1 MPHSLSV
8 IEALLHYGPVVILGA
23 LLLFGLAHLF
33 TPRRHQRVTRALCR
47 HAALAT
53 GAMLFGFPF
62 LWLVSTTFKA
72 DREII
77 RERIEWV
84 PDLPYYARESPY
96 LSQSEYRNLARP
108 LVLPPRRWAEVRDAL
123 TPALWRAARAQ
134 APAGTALPAQA
145 ADQVVRGLWD
155 TVRKA
160 LSAEQLAQP
169 PATVAETAAAAVTP
183 DAVRE
188 VWERVHKQLVFG
200 ELHLLNYEN
209 VEVLPAAEVPPQPWP
224 ALAPNGIERAPLGD
238 KVRVDREEGFLLR
251 YADRPG
257 EPVAL
262 DLARDV
268 PFRGAA
274 ADLQSLTLNL
284 HDDQSWRH
292 VVLTLRTPDG
302 VFRARRP
309 FLMGTGKWQDATWV
323 FREPTDRTSLSIPL
337 DRVPGGEA
345 TPAGRLAIEVR
356 VEATSAWGALVDK
369 FARNYREAVRYV
381 PFWTFTRNSV
391 YLVVLNILGQLTACS
406 LVAYAFSR
414 LRWPGR
420 DVLFVVLLATMML
433 PPQVTM
439 LPVFLIV
446 RKLHW
451 YNTLKPLWLPSFFG
465 SAFFIFLLR
474 QFFMTIPRDLED
486 AAKIDG
492 CGFLGVYWRIMLP
505 LVMPALAAV
514 AIFQFLGSWNDFM
527 GPLIY
532 INDLRLTP
540 LSLGLF
546 QFQQEHTAEWGML
559 MAGSFLMT
567 LPAIIIFFVAQR
579 YFIQGVTLT
588 GLKG

>member
-1 MPHSLSV
+1 MPHTLSV
-8 IEALLHYGPVVILGA
+8 IEALLHYGPFVVVGA
-23 LLLFGLAHLF
+23 LVLFGLAHLL
-33 TPRRHQRVTRALCR
+33 TPRTHRRVTRVLYR
-47 HAALAT
+47 HAALAM

-84 PDLPYYARESPY
+84 PEVPYYSRASPY
-96 LSQSEYRNLARP
+96 LSQSEYRALARP
-108 LVLPPRRWAEVRDAL
+108 LALPQRKWPEVRDAL
-123 TPALWRAARAQ
+123 GPALWRAARAQ
-134 APAGTALPAQA
+134 APQGLALPVEA
-145 ADQVVRGLWD
+145 ADQMVRGLWD
-155 TVRKA
+155 QVRQS
-160 LSAEQLAQP
+160 LSAEQLAQA
-169 PATVAETAAAAVTP
+169 PAAIVKTAAAAVTSET
-183 DAVRE
+183 VRE
-188 VWERVHKQLVFG
+188 VWERVYKQLVFG

-209 VEVLPAAEVPPQPWP
+209 EEVLPAEEVPPQPWP
-224 ALAPNGIERAPLGD
+224 ALTPNGIERAPLGD
-238 KVRVDREEGFLLR
+238 QVRVDREEGFLLR

-262 DLARDV
+262 DVCRDV
-268 PFRGAA
+268 RFRGPV

-292 VVLTLRTPDG
+292 VVLTLRTPEG
-302 VFRARRP
+302 VYRARRP
-309 FLMGTGKWQDATWV
+309 FLLGNGQWQDATWV
-323 FREPTDRTSLSIPL
+323 FREPDDRTSLSIPL
-337 DRVPGGEA
+337 DRVRGGEP
-345 TPAGRLAIEVR
+345 TPAGRLALELR
-356 VEATSAWGALVDK
+356 VQATSPWGALFDK

-391 YLVVLNILGQLTACS
+391 TLVVLNILGQLVACS

-420 DVLFVVLLATMML
+420 DVFFVVLLATMML

-451 YNTLKPLWLPSFFG
+451 YNTLRPLWLPSFFG

-559 MAGSFLMT
+559 MAGSLLMT
-567 LPAIIIFFVAQR
+567 LPAIVIFFVAQR